1 MRSFIIFIICLL
13 SCIMVMSQKPAGRGI
28 EVIAYYTGNNTM
40 IDSFPVE
47 KLTHIIYSFAHL
59 SGDSISLRNNKD
71 TITLQ
76 HLVALKERNPQL
88 KIMISL
94 GGWGGCATCSD
105 IFADRKQRKIFAKTV
120 KEMFAY
126 FNIDGID
133 LDWEYPAVEGYP
145 GHKFAPEDKENFTEL
160 IKQLRHTLGK
170 TAEISFASGG
180 MEYQIDSSFEW
191 KKIMPLVN
199 RVNLMSYDLVS
210 GYASTSGHHTALY
223 SSPQQVASA
232 DNGVMNL
239 ERLGVPA
246 NKIVIG
252 AAFYARVFSNNI
264 HANNGL
270 YQPTKFAY
278 GVSYKNFDTTFTKEK
293 GYQYYWDS
301 VAHAPYMYNETDRS
315 FASFDDTTS
324 IRLKTKYSIDKKL
337 NGIMFWELRDDSYT
351 HSLLDAI
358 DDEKRILLEKK

>member
-1 MRSFIIFIICLL
+1 MRSFIIFFICLL
-13 SCIMVMSQKPAGRGI
+13 SYTVVVSQKQAGSEI
-28 EVIAYYTGNNTM
+28 SVIAYYTGNNTM

-59 SGDSISLRNNKD
+59 SGDSISLRNSHD
-71 TITLQ
+71 SITLQ
-76 HLVALKERNPQL
+76 HLSALKQRNPNL

-105 IFADRKQRKIFAKTV
+105 VFADKKKRKTFAKTV
-120 KEMFAY
+120 KQMLAY
-126 FNIDGID
+126 FDIDGID

-145 GHKFAPEDKENFTEL
+145 GHKFAPEDKSNFTKL

-170 TAEISFASGG
+170 TPEISFASGG
-180 MEYQIDSSFEW
+180 TQYQIDSSFEW
-191 KKIMPLVN
+191 KKIMPLVD

-210 GYASTSGHHTALY
+210 GYASRSGHHTALY
-223 SSPQQVASA
+223 SSPQQIASA
-232 DNGVMNL
+232 DNGVVNL
-239 ERLGVPA
+239 ERLGVSA

-252 AAFYARVFSNNI
+252 AAFYARVFSNVI

-270 YQPTKFAY
+270 YQPTKFAF

-301 VAHAPYMYNETDRS
+301 IAQAPYMYNETERS

-324 IRLKTKYSIDKKL
+324 IRLKTKYAIDKKL
-337 NGIMFWELRDDSYT
+337 NGIMFWELRDDSFT

-358 DDEKRILLEKK
+358 DDEKRLLLEKK